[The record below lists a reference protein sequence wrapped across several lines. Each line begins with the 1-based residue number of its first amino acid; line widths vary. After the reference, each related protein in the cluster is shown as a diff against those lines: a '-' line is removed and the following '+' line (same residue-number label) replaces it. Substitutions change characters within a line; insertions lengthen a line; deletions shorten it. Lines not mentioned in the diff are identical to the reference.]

1 MRGLGRY
8 SYGIY
13 VFHWP
18 LLMFTGTGVASVAA
32 RVLRIGGSTLPGLIV
47 YWSVSAA
54 IAVAVAFA
62 SYHLYEKHFLR
73 LKARLAPIARENRQ
87 SQLLARADAAPIDP
101 VFSDRA

>member
-8 SYGIY
+8 SYGIH

-18 LLMFTGTGVASVAA
+18 LLMFTEGVARWRRVFFESVDPRFPA
-32 RVLRIGGSTLPGLIV
+32 RSCTGP
-47 YWSVSAA
+47 VSAA

-87 SQLLARADAAPIDP
+87 SQLLARADAAPTDP
-101 VFSDRA
+101 VSDRA